1 MYGKVVIGGK
11 RFFGLDTMGLVPRV
25 NAIKAALGLPESVVG
40 ALPIVGAAWLAMGF
54 PTDEGADAAADGHQP
69 SSMWA

>member
-1 MYGKVVIGGK
+1 MIGGK

-54 PTDEGADAAADGHQP
+54 PTDNVYSDTSRHLIEKP
-69 SSMWA
+69 LIRR

>member
-25 NAIKAALGLPESVVG
+25 NAINAALGLPESVVG

-54 PTDEGADAAADGHQP
+54 PTDEGATLPQMA
-69 SSMWA
+69 

>member
-1 MYGKVVIGGK
+1 MIGGK

-54 PTDEGADAAADGHQP
+54 PTDNGYSDTSRHLIEKP
-69 SSMWA
+69 LVRR